1 MVIFGQKRI
10 VFCKTKGGI
19 FAWFSIKNGNF
30 PLNLRWFQLIG
41 KVLFNPFLAK
51 NGFWRKFMVFQKKI
65 GQNGAKINKYDSE
78 YKKGVLLSNSRI
90 GKSHQ
95 IKPIYSLSFTC
106 LLYFLK
112 KKSSFYRNFINFG
125 VFLSENKYFRVKP
138 HRIRVSWRGPI
149 CLEW

>member
-51 NGFWRKFMVFQKKI
+51 NGFWRKFMVFQKKSVKMEQKSI
-65 GQNGAKINKYDSE
+65 SMILSTKRVFYYRIQELANPTKLNLFIAL
-78 YKKGVLLSNSRI
+78 VLHAYCI
-90 GKSHQ
+90 
-95 IKPIYSLSFTC
+95 FW
-106 LLYFLK
+106 